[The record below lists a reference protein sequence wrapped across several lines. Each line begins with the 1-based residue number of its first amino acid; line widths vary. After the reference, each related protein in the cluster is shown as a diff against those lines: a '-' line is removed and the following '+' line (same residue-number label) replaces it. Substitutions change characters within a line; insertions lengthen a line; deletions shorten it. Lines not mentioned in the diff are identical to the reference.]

1 MSRCG
6 SRANNQTGPLNGGR
20 PLADSQTW
28 QWPRE
33 ARWMPSPSRPTHRSR
48 TRRPPSRLIY
58 LIGGGLIR
66 LKRLVLTSWVSLPF
80 IPSALPT
87 TPRFS
92 GTDIKLIW
100 WTLQSTTSIWRIP
113 GCVAVRRSCLAFHA
127 RSRCSGSRVPVSSN
141 PNPRT
146 RRRWQPYRTIS
157 RCWLAGNGL
166 VSLSVGRRRR
176 RFGASET
183 ARHDRRLSAIRV

>member
-1 MSRCG
+1 MGRGSKRSRSG
-6 SRANNQTGPLNGGR
+6 SRIARLR
-20 PLADSQTW
+20 SPLAWGRGSK
-28 QWPRE
+28 
-33 ARWMPSPSRPTHRSR
+33 HN
-48 TRRPPSRLIY
+48 RRVDGSGDLGS
-58 LIGGGLIR
+58 L
-66 LKRLVLTSWVSLPF
+66 SLPF

-113 GCVAVRRSCLAFHA
+113 GCIAVRRSCLAFHA

-176 RFGASET
+176 RFGDSET